1 MGCEGFL
8 FRRGGGL
15 HRLSRA
21 RPATRLGTSYAI
33 IRFHP
38 ELQSQEDEMNS
49 IGKIAAAALIALG
62 AGTISAAADD
72 CSGHSHDTGTAVGA
86 VGGGLIG
93 GLASHSV
100 VGGLAG
106 AAVGGLAGNAIARSG
121 DCNHHAVHRT
131 RYSYVDS
138 YGHRHYYYR

>member
-1 MGCEGFL
+1 
-8 FRRGGGL
+8 
-15 HRLSRA
+15 
-21 RPATRLGTSYAI
+21 
-33 IRFHP
+33 
-38 ELQSQEDEMNS
+38 MNH
-49 IGKIAAAALIALG
+49 IGKIAAAAILALG
-62 AGTISAAADD
+62 AGTVSAAADD